1 MQNIVVILGT
11 GGTIAGVAPEGQG
24 DLAYQAA
31 QLGIDTLVRA
41 VPELAAVPLQTE
53 QVAQV
58 DSKDVTHA
66 IWQTL
71 AQRVHHHLQRDEVA
85 GIVVTHGTDTMEETA
100 YLLHRVLAPA
110 KPVVLTGAMRPASSR
125 QADGPR
131 NLRDAV
137 ALAQETGAH
146 GVLVVMAGAVHGAA
160 DARKAHPHR
169 VDAFSSGDVGPL
181 ARFEEDGRL
190 HRLRAWPGGDA
201 LGIAVLDADPAT
213 WPRVEIVSSHA
224 GASGALIDAL
234 ARSGAQGVVIATTG
248 NGTVHEA
255 IERALR
261 DAAWAG
267 ISVLRAT
274 RCGEGAILEAGEG
287 AGAWPSAAALTP
299 AKARVELLLRRM
311 SGPQQAFERPPSDD
325 HRAAR

>member
-11 GGTIAGVAPEGQG
+11 GGTIAGVAPEGRS
-24 DLAYQAA
+24 DLAYRAA
-31 QLGIDTLVRA
+31 QISVDTLVRA
-41 VPELAAVPLQTE
+41 VPELADVPLQTE

-58 DSKDVTHA
+58 DSKDMTHA

-71 AQRVHHHLQRDEVA
+71 AQRVHHHLSRDEVA

-100 YLLHRVLAPA
+100 YLLHRVLAPR

-125 QADGPR
+125 QADGPD
-131 NLRDAV
+131 NLKQAV
-137 ALAQETGAH
+137 AVAREAGAH
-146 GVLVVMAGAVHGAA
+146 GVLVAMAGTVHGAT
-160 DARKAHPHR
+160 DVRKTHPHKI
-169 VDAFSSGDVGPL
+169 DAFSSGDVGPL
-181 ARFEEDGRL
+181 ARFDDDGRL
-190 HRLRAWPGGDA
+190 RRLRAWPGGDA

-213 WPRVEIVSSHA
+213 WPVVEIVTSHA

-234 ARSGAQGVVIATTG
+234 ARSGAKGIVIAATG

-267 ISVLRAT
+267 IAVLRAT
-274 RCGEGAILEAGEG
+274 RCGDGAILEAGDG
-287 AGAWPSAAALTP
+287 SDWLSAGALTP
-299 AKARVELLLRRM
+299 AKARVELMLRLMTEGAPTR
-311 SGPQQAFERPPSDD
+311 
-325 HRAAR
+325 